1 MSTVYRIVARDDNKV
16 VQFREASRV
25 GSFLLGR
32 RITAYIVIKTDEHG
46 DRVYNWSGNAA
57 VHVIEEELYNL

>member
-46 DRVYNWSGNAA
+46 DRVYN
-57 VHVIEEELYNL
+57 